1 MIHPDEYNHGGE
13 IYDLSHLKPVEV
25 NITLSAHGNNPELA
39 IVLNVRYSNHC
50 YSEGEAAIAGQ
61 AHDFVDHNDWPRWFS
76 VERHKSSLM
85 LSDLIQQIH
94 TKKAHFTGKQNWLV
108 IELQEEQ
115 DSVIIPFY
123 LYFTI
128 RKNKGKDV
136 ENGLLLD
143 VVSAYMK
150 TKGDNSPH
158 RRGSMDRTAFAML
171 ARKTLAGDA
180 VGQPRRRRR

>member
-1 MIHPDEYNHGGE
+1 MILPNEYNHGGVS
-13 IYDLSHLKPVEV
+13 YDLSHLQPTQV
-25 NITLSAHGNNPELA
+25 NITLDARGKNQELA
-39 IVLNVRYSNHC
+39 IILNVRYSCHC
-50 YSEGEAAIAGQ
+50 YSEGEPPIAGQ
-61 AHDFVDHNDWPRWFS
+61 AHDFLDHNDWRRWFS
-76 VERHKSSLM
+76 PDRHESSLM
-85 LSDLIQQIH
+85 LPELIQQIH

-123 LYFTI
+123 LYFSI
-128 RKNKGKDV
+128 RKNKDV

-171 ARKTLAGDA
+171 ARKILAGKK
-180 VGQPRRRRR
+180 VRQPKRR